1 MATKRTKSI
10 ADSLLPKA
18 EPKRELD
25 LNALEMQ
32 VRAIHQQAEN
42 AATSPTLPFQ
52 PTPAARPPAEKM
64 VRLSID
70 LTESLYFKMKE
81 TLAKRR
87 PSLTNRAF
95 VVSLIENELLKDE

>member
-32 VRAIHQQAEN
+32 VRAIHQQA
-42 AATSPTLPFQ
+42 ATSPTLPLQ